1 MGRSVEEAADSARSE
16 SRSIGRLPSRH
27 RPGDG
32 STRRRNRPPATGP
45 RIAASAA
52 DRRDPDTPGKNTRS
66 RNTERSSRDR
76 SSRGTPEP
84 SRRRPRPQRRDRS
97 SNRDGNGPH
106 DGSLHWENAR
116 GSRGIRPRA
125 PMRSTTPVPSARVDR
140 TGESKGQHSHE
151 RESDDL
157 PHGRLLLDGLGSG
170 ARALDWLPILTRKAR
185 LRVRGLDPT
194 HLTQFGR
201 CLPAP
206 RHPFDRPGPATGTK

>member
-1 MGRSVEEAADSARSE
+1 MEMAPMMEASTGKTPVAPVGSA
-16 SRSIGRLPSRH
+16 
-27 RPGDG
+27 
-32 STRRRNRPPATGP
+32 PAP
-45 RIAASAA
+45 
-52 DRRDPDTPGKNTRS
+52 
-66 RNTERSSRDR
+66 
-76 SSRGTPEP
+76 
-84 SRRRPRPQRRDRS
+84 
-97 SNRDGNGPH
+97 
-106 DGSLHWENAR
+106 
-116 GSRGIRPRA
+116 

-206 RHPFDRPGPATGTK
+206 RHPFDHPGPATGTK